1 MNIKDLLIP
10 VSLSLLITLGAYL
23 FLSRRAT
30 PVENQESTS
39 GQVFEVKRDP
49 EVVTPLN
56 WQINFVE
63 NDDQQAQLTTIKTA
77 YGELTFSSAGAVLDR
92 LLYKHG
98 NQLLT
103 TIESKNPAHKTFL
116 LAFSEKT
123 PYKYTFAG
131 QQEDN
136 TNVTLRYD
144 YQLADATIT
153 KTFVI
158 NKNVP
163 QVDLIIEVRAPAKI
177 ESIKKMRLFY
187 LSPIAVAMN
196 TGEIMAFF
204 NKYREPQTLT
214 IYRKLEEI
222 VHKIWSKPS
231 IFGVADKFFVHAMV
245 KDANELIYRGAF
257 SAVNDD
263 KDLLVQLE
271 TNEITTA
278 GQWRLSFY
286 LGPKQLA
293 LMNAVDN
300 RLEQVL
306 DYGFWSPIA
315 KVILHI
321 LNFLHGYLKNYGL
334 AVILFTLLFQLLL
347 MPLSISSQK
356 SIEKQSE
363 MSRKLNYLKQKYRN
377 DPERLKQEQAELV
390 RVHGV
395 GGMMGGCM
403 LLFVQAPI
411 FFALSR
417 LLSNCFELHN
427 ERFLWIPNLAVPDP
441 WYILS
446 ALFFAAM
453 IMRTYTKDKPITQQL
468 TGYAMALIFA
478 AVMIKLPAGLVLYIL
493 TGAVVNVMQMFVMR
507 IKW

>member
-1 MNIKDLLIP
+1 MNMKDLLIL
-10 VSLSLLITLGAYL
+10 VSLSLLITVGTYL
-23 FLSRRAT
+23 FLSRRTT
-30 PVENQESTS
+30 PVESQESTS

-56 WQINFVE
+56 WQINFAE
-63 NDDQQAQLTTIKTA
+63 TDDQQAQLTTVKTA
-77 YGELTFSSAGAVLDR
+77 YGELTFSSAGAVLER

-103 TIESKNPAHKTFL
+103 TVESKNLAHKTFL
-116 LAFSEKT
+116 LAFGEKT
-123 PYKYTFAG
+123 PYKYTFGG

-136 TNVTLRYD
+136 THVTLRYD
-144 YQLADATIT
+144 YQLADATLT

-271 TNEITTA
+271 TNEITAA
-278 GQWRLSFY
+278 G
-286 LGPKQLA
+286 
-293 LMNAVDN
+293 
-300 RLEQVL
+300 
-306 DYGFWSPIA
+306 
-315 KVILHI
+315 
-321 LNFLHGYLKNYGL
+321 
-334 AVILFTLLFQLLL
+334 
-347 MPLSISSQK
+347 
-356 SIEKQSE
+356 
-363 MSRKLNYLKQKYRN
+363 
-377 DPERLKQEQAELV
+377 
-390 RVHGV
+390 
-395 GGMMGGCM
+395 
-403 LLFVQAPI
+403 
-411 FFALSR
+411 
-417 LLSNCFELHN
+417 
-427 ERFLWIPNLAVPDP
+427 
-441 WYILS
+441 
-446 ALFFAAM
+446 
-453 IMRTYTKDKPITQQL
+453 
-468 TGYAMALIFA
+468 
-478 AVMIKLPAGLVLYIL
+478 
-493 TGAVVNVMQMFVMR
+493 
-507 IKW
+507 